1 MKALLVVVAVVSS
14 ASAEGVREEPVVAIK
29 TKVSKAKTESSLT
42 VDQVSA
48 TLQLS
53 YVEHIQRCYRDRF
66 GKKPKASASG
76 TMKLVFG
83 VEPDGRTIG
92 VVVASFDKKLDA
104 CVAGRARSWT
114 FTPPKDKADKPIA
127 TSFVYEFTLAA
138 LPAAKPTGSDNV
150 VMSEEE
156 AAAHATMLTG
166 AEVEPPLD
174 STRRP
179 GASLGQ
185 QLEDVKNSGRE
196 VTVGGAGGR
205 GGRVTPVRGSA
216 TTPDAPSGRI
226 AVASKAA
233 LDASTLSAETV
244 LAKIQSAYMAGLKRC
259 YKTQLKSNPTLR
271 GKLRMTF
278 TVEATGTTS
287 NVIAKSFDAALDA
300 CVKAMIE
307 NWRFPSPKSGDQP
320 TTARFDYALALT
332 PD

>member
-1 MKALLVVVAVVSS
+1 M
-14 ASAEGVREEPVVAIK
+14 
-29 TKVSKAKTESSLT
+29 
-42 VDQVSA
+42 
-48 TLQLS
+48 
-53 YVEHIQRCYRDRF
+53 
-66 GKKPKASASG
+66 
-76 TMKLVFG
+76 
-83 VEPDGRTIG
+83 
-92 VVVASFDKKLDA
+92 
-104 CVAGRARSWT
+104 
-114 FTPPKDKADKPIA
+114 
-127 TSFVYEFTLAA
+127 
-138 LPAAKPTGSDNV
+138 
-150 VMSEEE
+150 
-156 AAAHATMLTG
+156 
-166 AEVEPPLD
+166 
-174 STRRP
+174 
-179 GASLGQ
+179 
-185 QLEDVKNSGRE
+185 
-196 VTVGGAGGR
+196 
-205 GGRVTPVRGSA
+205 TPVRGSA